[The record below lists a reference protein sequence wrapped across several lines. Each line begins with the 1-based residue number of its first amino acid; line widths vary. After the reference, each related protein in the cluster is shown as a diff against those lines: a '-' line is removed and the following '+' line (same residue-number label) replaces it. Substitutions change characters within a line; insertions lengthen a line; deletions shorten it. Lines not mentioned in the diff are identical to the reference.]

1 MFLPKFYQIF
11 AHFTVSNLA
20 DSPLV
25 SPTFILYQNEHPSLS
40 NDDEL
45 ASLPHNPSNGDQ
57 PPLQVSSGLDLVG
70 KACDTQ
76 LHSQGCA
83 IGSTSHGLLEALPP
97 TENYLVASHH
107 VVESVIQGNFNHYFL
122 SEGYVNCGVDF
133 NDDFNIGQY
142 DLYNRTIPEETAF
155 LSFQLNSP
163 GLIVDN
169 APHTSAFDVGPA
181 HNTPSHSEYS
191 NQSIPS
197 MHVPVSDQ
205 QPGLMQ
211 NTNDSFLAR
220 QIPDTAN
227 VPLQPQQ
234 KARVACRML
243 GCVQTFRRDPDRNRH
258 ELAYHG
264 INQTF
269 NLHVCPVA
277 GCPKSQGRGYTRK
290 DKLTE
295 HLWRKHGNLG
305 YAKRV

>member
-1 MFLPKFYQIF
+1 
-11 AHFTVSNLA
+11 VSHSA
-20 DSPLV
+20 
-25 SPTFILYQNEHPSLS
+25 LYQNEHPNLS

-45 ASLPHNPSNGDQ
+45 PSLPHNPSNGDQ
-57 PPLQVSSGLDLVG
+57 SPLLVSSGLHLVG
-70 KACDTQ
+70 KACDSQ
-76 LHSQGCA
+76 LHSRGCG

-97 TENYLVASHH
+97 SGNYPVASHH
-107 VVESVIQGNFNHYFL
+107 VGESMIQGNVNSYIF
-122 SEGYVNCGVDF
+122 SEGYANCGVDF
-133 NDDFNIGQY
+133 NGDFNTGQY

-155 LSFQLNSP
+155 LSFQPNSP

-169 APHTSAFDVGPA
+169 APHTSAFGFYPTR
-181 HNTPSHSEYS
+181 TPSHSESS
-191 NQSIPS
+191 NQSYPGVHIA
-197 MHVPVSDQ
+197 VPDQ
-205 QPGLMQ
+205 QPGLVQ

-234 KARVACRML
+234 KARVACRMV

-269 NLHVCPVA
+269 NLHVCPVV